1 MCRSVLCEWDSL
13 QSTIANCLQNASSLL
28 DLAFYFS
35 LIPDSPLNFSLLF
48 LALLCHIH
56 ISIHLDNLTQLSIF
70 GLFCPLSVPYAINL
84 RILKA
89 FYFKFLLLPQSE
101 ALLLLPFQVFSLHL
115 LESSSVPIRALEF
128 ISDPLHQSILFLSK
142 LVGLVRRPIKEFSDK
157 IFLSFAS
164 LIFFNGPF
172 LFLF

>member
-1 MCRSVLCEWDSL
+1 
-13 QSTIANCLQNASSLL
+13 
-28 DLAFYFS
+28 
-35 LIPDSPLNFSLLF
+35 
-48 LALLCHIH
+48 
-56 ISIHLDNLTQLSIF
+56 
-70 GLFCPLSVPYAINL
+70 
-84 RILKA
+84 
-89 FYFKFLLLPQSE
+89 
-101 ALLLLPFQVFSLHL
+101 LLPFQVFSLHL